1 MDDTPD
7 PATQFFPGVAP
18 EDINLYAT
26 LGLTK
31 DTKAEDIKKAYRKL
45 ALIYHPDKHANST
58 DSAKEAA
65 SVKFQQVG
73 FAYAVL
79 SDETRRKRYDQTGRT
94 DEGAGLEPGEGGW
107 EAYFEDLFDNVTR
120 GKLDEMKKEYQGS
133 DEEVNDLKE
142 AYIKCQGSI
151 DGIMAEIP
159 HSTYDDE
166 DRFVRILTPLVKK
179 GDVPKYSKWQA
190 DIKDKKGKERR
201 RAEGEREAK
210 EAEEHAKAMG
220 VWDEFYGS
228 GKEGPRKGKG
238 KGKEPELGDGD
249 ESTLQALI
257 LKRQQKRGGILD
269 GLLAKYGAADAA
281 ESAPKKRGSKR
292 KAEADEDLDEAEEVP
307 TLPKKK
313 ARTTAAGAKTRAK
326 KVSKGR

>member
-31 DTKAEDIKKAYRKL
+31 DAKAEDIKKAYRKL
-45 ALIYHPDKHANST
+45 ALVYHPDKHASAT
-58 DSAKEAA
+58 DSAKDEA
-65 SVKFQQVG
+65 STKFQQVG

-79 SDETRRKRYDQTGRT
+79 SDDTRRKRYDQTGRT
-94 DEGAGLEPGEGGW
+94 DENAGLEPGEGGW
-107 EAYFEDLFDNVTR
+107 EAYFEDLFDSVTR

-133 DEEVNDLKE
+133 EEEVDDLKE
-142 AYIKCQGSI
+142 AYVKCQGSI

-159 HSTYDDE
+159 HSTYEDE
-166 DRFVRILTPLVKK
+166 DRFIGILTPLIKK
-179 GDVPKYSKWQA
+179 GGLPKFATWQKDV
-190 DIKDKKGKERR
+190 KDKKGKERR

-210 EAEEHAKAMG
+210 EAEQHAKEIG

-238 KGKEPELGDGD
+238 KGKEPTLGDGD

-257 LKRQQKRGGILD
+257 LKRRENRGGFLD
-269 GLLAKYGAADAA
+269 GLLAKYEAADAQEA
-281 ESAPKKRGSKR
+281 ETKKRGSKR
-292 KAEADEDLDEAEEVP
+292 KAKADEEAEEAEELP
-307 TLPKKK
+307 PLPKKK
-313 ARTTAAGAKTRAK
+313 ARTASAGGKTNAKRT
-326 KVSKGR
+326 SKGR